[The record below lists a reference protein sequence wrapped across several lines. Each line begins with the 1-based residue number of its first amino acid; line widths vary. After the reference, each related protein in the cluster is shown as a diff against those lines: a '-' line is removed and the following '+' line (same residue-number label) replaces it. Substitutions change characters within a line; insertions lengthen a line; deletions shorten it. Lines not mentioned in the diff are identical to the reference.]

1 MVFGYIKSLFGFGN
15 TGANATLTTE
25 QLQQAVAELF
35 YHANAFDLGHF
46 PGAAGLDDTTPVKAT
61 RARIF
66 LAGFT
71 EAMKHVE
78 STESVLDI
86 AAKIHMAMMAVW
98 QAVPQP
104 SELYSSM
111 WQEFDYRTAPYS
123 ELKSNP
129 VRAEP
134 IFILLAARELAKA
147 STNDISA
154 DTLADRADT
163 LMQATYKQME

>member
-1 MVFGYIKSLFGFGN
+1 
-15 TGANATLTTE
+15 
-25 QLQQAVAELF
+25 
-35 YHANAFDLGHF
+35 
-46 PGAAGLDDTTPVKAT
+46 
-61 RARIF
+61 
-66 LAGFT
+66 
-71 EAMKHVE
+71 
-78 STESVLDI
+78 
-86 AAKIHMAMMAVW
+86 MMAVW

-104 SELYSSM
+104 SGLYSAM
-111 WQEFDYRTAPYS
+111 WQYLDYRTCPYG
-123 ELKSNP
+123 ELKSCP